1 MADNIKKVTVIDFFG
16 LPGCGKSTVSH
27 LLAEKLCKNG
37 YKVLEPSYDLDHNLS
52 CNKRKFV
59 KLGQYILYSL
69 IHPVKS
75 CKVSKLVKNS
85 GYGEFSQVLSQRI
98 NITTKLVALKKTG
111 LDYIIFDEG
120 FCQAA
125 ISLSFNGGICG
136 DVASNYESIIEIYD
150 NAADLK
156 PVYLKA
162 EIETAM
168 KNMKTRAGHDSRA
181 DAETDDTKRYE
192 MVSDFYKLCEHLKD
206 IAFTMQEVQNDE
218 HLTVESVLKSI
229 VCK

>member
-1 MADNIKKVTVIDFFG
+1 MEDNIKKVTVLDFFG

-27 LLAEKLCKNG
+27 LLAEKLREKG
-37 YKVLEPSYDLDHNLS
+37 YKVFEPSYGLDHNLS
-52 CNKRKFV
+52 CNKRKLV
-59 KLGQYILYSL
+59 KLGQYISYSL

-120 FCQAA
+120 FGQAA
-125 ISLSFNGGICG
+125 ISLSFNNGICG
-136 DVASNYESIIEIYD
+136 NVASNYESIIEIHG
-150 NAADLK
+150 NAVDLK
-156 PVYLKA
+156 LVYLKA
-162 EIETAM
+162 EIETALN
-168 KNMKTRAGHDSRA
+168 NMKIRAGRDSRV

-192 MVSDFYKLCEHLKD
+192 MMCDFYQLCECLKD
-206 IAFTMQEVQNDE
+206 SACIVQEVQKDE
-218 HLTVESVLKSI
+218 HLTVESVLKNI